1 MKTKIGILFV
11 AICFSTVAFA
21 QKPKERKE
29 VSPEQMAQR
38 QTEMLK
44 TRLQLNEAQKQK
56 VYELNLKY
64 NNENKML
71 MEQMQELKKKMLEL
85 NQNKESELKGMLT
98 PEQNAAYDLWRQDR
112 KREMRKNF
120 KAEKRPEP
128 GTAQPRK

>member
-64 NNENKML
+64 NKENKML

-120 KAEKRPEP
+120 KAEKRPEA

>member
-64 NNENKML
+64 NKENKLL

-120 KAEKRPEP
+120 NAEKRNIGEW
-128 GTAQPRK
+128 KIKNE

>member
-1 MKTKIGILFV
+1 
-11 AICFSTVAFA
+11 
-21 QKPKERKE
+21 
-29 VSPEQMAQR
+29 
-38 QTEMLK
+38 
-44 TRLQLNEAQKQK
+44 
-56 VYELNLKY
+56 
-64 NNENKML
+64 ML

>member
-64 NNENKML
+64 NKENKML

-120 KAEKRPEP
+120 KAEKRPET